1 MESKERQK
9 QKKPIK
15 EEINKGLQKHFLT
28 QPSSWQVQV
37 LQNNTSGN
45 VWGNRR
51 KKIGGGASAVLN

>member
-28 QPSSWQVQV
+28 QPSSWQV
-37 LQNNTSGN
+37 
-45 VWGNRR
+45 
-51 KKIGGGASAVLN
+51 